1 MALEHGCLQSSFGFR
16 WRIAIPPLLHTYISL
31 PDVCDISLN
40 AAQPKINYPVFL
52 VVCHPFMFPLLISV
66 CQWHR
71 IAFAHCVTIA
81 NLHILVPQ
89 YTDHPW
95 FGKFSGL
102 APAWPMYWQ
111 HSFVRPSIRVF
122 VREFVSL
129 SERSCVGPSIRVF
142 YREICVFVRAFVCSP
157 EHNLVRPS
165 IRVFAREFVSL
176 SQRSC
181 VQAFICSFEEFMSLS

>member
-1 MALEHGCLQSSFGFR
+1 
-16 WRIAIPPLLHTYISL
+16 
-31 PDVCDISLN
+31 
-40 AAQPKINYPVFL
+40 
-52 VVCHPFMFPLLISV
+52 
-66 CQWHR
+66 
-71 IAFAHCVTIA
+71 
-81 NLHILVPQ
+81 
-89 YTDHPW
+89 
-95 FGKFSGL
+95 
-102 APAWPMYWQ
+102 
-111 HSFVRPSIRVF
+111 VF